1 MHRTI
6 ASSSHALKYSSCL
19 CLVLVLALGSPT
31 SVGAQPPTSTP
42 ALDGLF
48 LPLGGGL
55 SAEVQGALAESVQRD
70 RLVADGVI
78 RSRRVAIDF
87 ALLGERV
94 QGLLGRP
101 AADPGQDQAPLLLLN
116 FFDDASIEVLVDS
129 VEPTVLENGYVVS
142 GSVPGQPG
150 SVVLVVHADRNDRVV
165 AVSGS
170 ASTADGAFR
179 VSTIG
184 GGTYSIEEVDTTVP
198 WVDGVLPDEPELADP
213 PPPPS
218 PGPSGAAFSLVDPAV
233 AAASSGVSEI
243 DVLVLYTPAAA
254 AYAGGEASMRA
265 EVERLFGETNRA
277 FRNSGVSARVAGW
290 ARAVSYSESQDVGTD
305 LDLLQGSFDG
315 YLDDGWH
322 IGITGWVCDER
333 RGQDLAR
340 LVGRI
345 PDDKLMIETDA
356 PYLLPRTITP
366 RPRARRNEP
375 AFLGWIARRVAE
387 CRGTERA
394 DIERLT
400 HANAARFFRLPEPF
414 VA

>member
-19 CLVLVLALGSPT
+19 CLILALALGSPT

-116 FFDDASIEVLVDS
+116 FFDDASVEVLVDS
-129 VEPTVLENGYVVS
+129 VEPAVVENGYVVS

-184 GGTYSIEEVDTTVP
+184 GGTYSIEEVDATVP

-254 AYAGGEASMRA
+254 AYAGGEGKHARGGRA
-265 EVERLFGETNRA
+265 
-277 FRNSGVSARVAGW
+277 
-290 ARAVSYSESQDVGTD
+290 AV
-305 LDLLQGSFDG
+305 
-315 YLDDGWH
+315 
-322 IGITGWVCDER
+322 R
-333 RGQDLAR
+333 
-340 LVGRI
+340 
-345 PDDKLMIETDA
+345 
-356 PYLLPRTITP
+356 
-366 RPRARRNEP
+366 
-375 AFLGWIARRVAE
+375 
-387 CRGTERA
+387 
-394 DIERLT
+394 
-400 HANAARFFRLPEPF
+400 
-414 VA
+414 